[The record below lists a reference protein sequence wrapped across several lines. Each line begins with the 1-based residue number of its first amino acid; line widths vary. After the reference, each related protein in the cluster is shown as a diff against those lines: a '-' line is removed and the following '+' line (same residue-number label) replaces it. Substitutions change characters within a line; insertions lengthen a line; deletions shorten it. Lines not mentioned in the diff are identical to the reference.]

1 MSELEDKL
9 NSLLSDPAGMAQV
22 VQLAQQ
28 LSSTMGASP
37 PQPASNAAPGP
48 SSAAPDPNP
57 AGFSSLLGS
66 VDPKVIAK
74 FLPMLQSLTADQSH
88 SMQLL
93 NALKP
98 YLKEEKMYNRYM
110 RNDTGAYIRMPQDD
124 APPPGPKPP
133 SGPGASPK
141 AKPSPGPPPIPAP
154 SHRPE
159 RDILNR
165 FLERLH
171 LGDLDSG
178 DLLVLLLLFML
189 FRENAD
195 EELLIA
201 LGLLLIL

>member
-1 MSELEDKL
+1 
-9 NSLLSDPAGMAQV
+9 
-22 VQLAQQ
+22 
-28 LSSTMGASP
+28 
-37 PQPASNAAPGP
+37 
-48 SSAAPDPNP
+48 
-57 AGFSSLLGS
+57 
-66 VDPKVIAK
+66 
-74 FLPMLQSLTADQSH
+74 
-88 SMQLL
+88 
-93 NALKP
+93 
-98 YLKEEKMYNRYM
+98 MYNRYM

-124 APPPGPKPP
+124 APPPGPKPS

>member
-1 MSELEDKL
+1 
-9 NSLLSDPAGMAQV
+9 
-22 VQLAQQ
+22 
-28 LSSTMGASP
+28 
-37 PQPASNAAPGP
+37 
-48 SSAAPDPNP
+48 
-57 AGFSSLLGS
+57 
-66 VDPKVIAK
+66 
-74 FLPMLQSLTADQSH
+74 
-88 SMQLL
+88 
-93 NALKP
+93 
-98 YLKEEKMYNRYM
+98 MYNRYM
-110 RNDTGAYIRMPQDD
+110 RNDTGTYTRMPQDD

-133 SGPGASPK
+133 SGPGTSPK

-154 SHRPE
+154 PHRPE

-195 EELLIA
+195 EELFIA

>member
-1 MSELEDKL
+1 
-9 NSLLSDPAGMAQV
+9 
-22 VQLAQQ
+22 
-28 LSSTMGASP
+28 
-37 PQPASNAAPGP
+37 
-48 SSAAPDPNP
+48 
-57 AGFSSLLGS
+57 
-66 VDPKVIAK
+66 
-74 FLPMLQSLTADQSH
+74 
-88 SMQLL
+88 
-93 NALKP
+93 
-98 YLKEEKMYNRYM
+98 MYNRYM
-110 RNDTGAYIRMPQDD
+110 RNDTGAYTRMPQDD

-154 SHRPE
+154 PHRPE

-201 LGLLLIL
+201 LGFLLIL

>member
-1 MSELEDKL
+1 
-9 NSLLSDPAGMAQV
+9 
-22 VQLAQQ
+22 
-28 LSSTMGASP
+28 
-37 PQPASNAAPGP
+37 
-48 SSAAPDPNP
+48 
-57 AGFSSLLGS
+57 
-66 VDPKVIAK
+66 
-74 FLPMLQSLTADQSH
+74 
-88 SMQLL
+88 
-93 NALKP
+93 
-98 YLKEEKMYNRYM
+98 MYNRYM

-124 APPPGPKPP
+124 APPPGPKPS

-141 AKPSPGPPPIPAP
+141 AKPSPSPPPIPAP
-154 SHRPE
+154 PHRPE

>member
-1 MSELEDKL
+1 
-9 NSLLSDPAGMAQV
+9 
-22 VQLAQQ
+22 
-28 LSSTMGASP
+28 
-37 PQPASNAAPGP
+37 
-48 SSAAPDPNP
+48 
-57 AGFSSLLGS
+57 
-66 VDPKVIAK
+66 
-74 FLPMLQSLTADQSH
+74 
-88 SMQLL
+88 
-93 NALKP
+93 
-98 YLKEEKMYNRYM
+98 MYNRYM
-110 RNDTGAYIRMPQDD
+110 RNDTGTYTRMLQDD

-154 SHRPE
+154 PHRPE